1 MDFETDPA
9 QEFLNREREELG
21 DFQDEIIP
29 SNGKFY
35 NIFSYLL
42 NSLLVLLI
50 AESTVPVTE
59 QITNDDFEMINNEV
73 PSDGIADGKY

>member
-29 SNGKFY
+29 SNGLF
-35 NIFSYLL
+35 
-42 NSLLVLLI
+42 
-50 AESTVPVTE
+50 
-59 QITNDDFEMINNEV
+59 
-73 PSDGIADGKY
+73 